1 MVIMAILSLTII
13 VDYFLVLTLSKL
25 IAIIPPPDFYRNDD
39 FIDG

>member
-1 MVIMAILSLTII
+1 MAIMAIFSVTII